1 MTGTGHETP
10 EPLLSTRQLCAVN
23 MAPLRPRTIALSV
36 GADVELCGE
45 ADRQVVRQAG
55 GQQVR
60 EMGREVPMGRFV
72 GLLALVDQV
81 HRLDRLPRLVLGLGP
96 VVFFRSR
103 LGRKNS
109 KRTAISRNG
118 T

>member
-1 MTGTGHETP
+1 MHGSRSISPLGTAGDAGDSFVRSTAFEV
-10 EPLLSTRQLCAVN
+10 LSRAGFVARALVYAF
-23 MAPLRPRTIALSV
+23 TIARSFARLV
-36 GADVELCGE
+36 
-45 ADRQVVRQAG
+45 

-60 EMGREVPMGRFV
+60 EMGREVPMGRLV

-118 T
+118 M